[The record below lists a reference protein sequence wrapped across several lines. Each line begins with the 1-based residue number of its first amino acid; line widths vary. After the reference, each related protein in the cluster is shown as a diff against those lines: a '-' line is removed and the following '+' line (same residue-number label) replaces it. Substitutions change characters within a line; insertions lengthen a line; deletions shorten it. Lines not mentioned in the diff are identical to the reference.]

1 MYGVKKR
8 EVAMMNEAQVSAVVP
23 QVPQASLVESFKNAI
38 QPETIANKLGMD
50 KNMLIDIGIFG
61 SIGFILGFLLKKYS
75 EYFIALVLLIIGIM
89 VLQHFDYL
97 AISLN
102 TQKIHDMLGLHS
114 VPMVGVGY
122 GSLLSE
128 WVRSNIAGTA
138 SFTVGLLVGLKVA

>member
-1 MYGVKKR
+1 
-8 EVAMMNEAQVSAVVP
+8 MMNETQVSAVIPPAP
-23 QVPQASLVESFKNAI
+23 QTSLVESFKNAI

-75 EYFIALVLLIIGIM
+75 EYFIALVLLIIGLM

-102 TQKIHDMLGLHS
+102 TQKIHDMMGLHS
-114 VPMVGVGY
+114 VPTVGVGY

-128 WVRSNIAGTA
+128 WVRSNIASTV
-138 SFTVGLLVGLKVA
+138 SFTVGLLIGLKVA